1 MSGTY
6 PASLNHFGRVR
17 SPLLALTI
25 IPEIDSRRAEQ
36 YPERSMSL
44 DQIRKSLPT
53 KPVCLNLGSSFTLVP
68 SWCRMSYLKGS
79 LSQKIFFAC

>member
-1 MSGTY
+1 MSSTY
-6 PASLNHFGRVR
+6 PASLSPFGRVCSR
-17 SPLLALTI
+17 PLALTI

-53 KPVCLNLGSSFTLVP
+53 KPVCPTLISPFV
-68 SWCRMSYLKGS
+68 LL
-79 LSQKIFFAC
+79 LS